1 MTASLDL
8 DYSKSSSLYFF
19 DTLPEIQQKLLLSI
33 DKNPGIRYRELLR
46 LINSSNGVL
55 SYHIDRLEKMEL
67 VIVERRTR
75 MTRFFPRNISNE
87 IMGVLGFLRN
97 QTSYEIIKLLHDKG
111 PTSQQEIINYT
122 RKAASTI
129 SWHMKKLLDD
139 NIVCIK
145 DKNIIYDANN
155 DLGIKL
161 RTQHKKLNL
170 YDLLNRNIVNGLI
183 YKTNNYI
190 DRTINNYSDI
200 MDSF

>member
-8 DYSKSSSLYFF
+8 VYNKSSSPYFF
-19 DTLPEIQQKLLLSI
+19 NTLPKLQQKLLLSI
-33 DKNPGIRYRELLR
+33 DENPGIRYRELLR

-55 SYHIDRLEKMEL
+55 SYHINKLEKMDL
-67 VIVERRTR
+67 VIVERRAR

-87 IMGVLGFLRN
+87 IMGVMGFLRN
-97 QTSYEIIKLLHDKG
+97 QTSYEIIKLLHDRG
-111 PTSQQEIINYT
+111 PISQKEIINYT

-145 DKNIIYDANN
+145 DKNIIYDGNN
-155 DLGIKL
+155 DVGIK
-161 RTQHKKLNL
+161 THIHHKKLNL

-190 DRTINNYSDI
+190 DSTINNYSDI

>member
-8 DYSKSSSLYFF
+8 VYNKSSSLYFF
-19 DTLPEIQQKLLLSI
+19 DTLPELQQKLLLSI
-33 DKNPGIRYRELLR
+33 DENPGIRYRELLR

-55 SYHIDRLEKMEL
+55 SYHINRLEKMDL
-67 VIVERRTR
+67 VIVERKPR

-87 IMGVLGFLRN
+87 IMGVMGFLRN
-97 QTSYEIIKLLHDKG
+97 QTSYEIIKLLHDRG

-145 DKNIIYDANN
+145 DKNIIYDGNT
-155 DLGIKL
+155 DVVLKS
-161 RTQHKKLNL
+161 QHKKLNL

>member
-1 MTASLDL
+1 M
-8 DYSKSSSLYFF
+8 SSSLYVF
-19 DTLPEIQQKLLLSI
+19 DTLPELQQKLLLSI

-55 SYHIDRLEKMEL
+55 SYHIDRLEKMDL
-67 VIVERRTR
+67 VIVERRAR

-87 IMGVLGFLRN
+87 IMGVMGFLRN
-97 QTSYEIIKLLHDKG
+97 QTSYEIIKLLYDRG
-111 PTSQQEIINYT
+111 PISQQEIINYT

-145 DKNIIYDANN
+145 DKNIIYDGNN
-155 DLGIKL
+155 DVGIK
-161 RTQHKKLNL
+161 TQHKKLNL

-190 DRTINNYSDI
+190 DSTINNYSYI

>member
-8 DYSKSSSLYFF
+8 VYSKSSSLYFF
-19 DTLPEIQQKLLLSI
+19 DTLPELQQKLLLSI
-33 DKNPGIRYRELLR
+33 DENPGIRYRELLR
-46 LINSSNGVL
+46 LIKSSNGVL
-55 SYHIDRLEKMEL
+55 SYHINRLEKMDL
-67 VIVERRTR
+67 VIVERRPR
-75 MTRFFPRNISNE
+75 MTRFFPHNISNE
-87 IMGVLGFLRN
+87 IMGVMGFLRN
-97 QTSYEIIKLLHDKG
+97 QTSYEIIKLLHDRG

-145 DKNIIYDANN
+145 DKNIIYDGNN
-155 DLGIKL
+155 DFGIK
-161 RTQHKKLNL
+161 TQTHHKKLNL

>member
-8 DYSKSSSLYFF
+8 VYNKSSSLYFF
-19 DTLPEIQQKLLLSI
+19 DTLPELQQKLLLSI
-33 DKNPGIRYRELLR
+33 DENPGIRYRELLR

-55 SYHIDRLEKMEL
+55 SYHINRLEKMDL
-67 VIVERRTR
+67 VIVERRAR

-87 IMGVLGFLRN
+87 IMGVMGFLRN
-97 QTSYEIIKLLHDKG
+97 QTSYEIIKLLHDRG

-145 DKNIIYDANN
+145 DKNIIYDASN
-155 DLGIKL
+155 DVGIKK
-161 RTQHKKLNL
+161 QHKKLNL

-190 DRTINNYSDI
+190 DSTINNYSDI

>member
-1 MTASLDL
+1 LTTSLDL
-8 DYSKSSSLYFF
+8 VYNKSSSPYFF
-19 DTLPEIQQKLLLSI
+19 DTLPKLQQKLLLSI
-33 DKNPGIRYRELLR
+33 DENPGIRYRELLR

-55 SYHIDRLEKMEL
+55 SYHINRLEKMDL
-67 VIVERRTR
+67 VIVERRAR

-87 IMGVLGFLRN
+87 IMGVMGSLRN
-97 QTSYEIIKLLHDKG
+97 QTSYEILKLLHDRG
-111 PTSQQEIINYT
+111 PISQQEIIKYT

-129 SWHMKKLLDD
+129 SWHMKKLLHD

-145 DKNIIYDANN
+145 DKNTIYDGNN
-155 DLGIKL
+155 DVGIK
-161 RTQHKKLNL
+161 TQHKKLNL

-190 DRTINNYSDI
+190 DSTINNYSDI

>member
-1 MTASLDL
+1 MTGSLDL
-8 DYSKSSSLYFF
+8 VYNKSSSLYFF
-19 DTLPEIQQKLLLSI
+19 DTLPELQQKLLLSI
-33 DKNPGIRYRELLR
+33 DENPGIRYRELLR

-55 SYHIDRLEKMEL
+55 SYHINRLEKMDL
-67 VIVERRTR
+67 VIVERRAK

-87 IMGVLGFLRN
+87 IMGVMRFLRN
-97 QTSYEIIKLLHDKG
+97 QTSYQIIKLLYDRG

-145 DKNIIYDANN
+145 DKNIIYDGNN
-155 DLGIKL
+155 DVGIK
-161 RTQHKKLNL
+161 TQHKKLNL
-170 YDLLNRNIVNGLI
+170 YDLLNRNTVNGLI

-190 DRTINNYSDI
+190 DSTINNYSDI

>member
-1 MTASLDL
+1 LIASLDL
-8 DYSKSSSLYFF
+8 VYNMSSSLYVF
-19 DTLPEIQQKLLLSI
+19 DTLPELQQKLLLSI

-55 SYHIDRLEKMEL
+55 SYHIDRLEKMDL
-67 VIVERRTR
+67 VIVERRAR

-87 IMGVLGFLRN
+87 IMGVMGFLRN
-97 QTSYEIIKLLHDKG
+97 QTSYEIIKLLYDRG
-111 PTSQQEIINYT
+111 PISQQEIINFT

-129 SWHMKKLLDD
+129 SWHMKKLLDN

-145 DKNIIYDANN
+145 DKNIIYDGNN
-155 DLGIKL
+155 DVGIK
-161 RTQHKKLNL
+161 TQHKELNL

-190 DRTINNYSDI
+190 DSTINNYSDMI
-200 MDSF
+200 DSF